1 MNDIATNMK
10 KDKEDRI
17 RFLNK
22 KINPLSDREVL
33 WLRNYFSKI
42 FNKKHISHSD
52 SISKESLIRMLC
64 GKPDYGK
71 LLDSGLGDM
80 ALNLVPQNKFEWL
93 EGSKR
98 AQLFTIG
105 ILECKGLIVREHDV
119 FNSDLMPRIYRA
131 FDQVHGKNEHLI
143 LDDKIKVLD
152 NIYSL
157 WKKVL
162 KSDNY
167 SKWLDSKDIKQLE
180 FAQGYLVKKRWY
192 LRTTGIDPLNYKEVR
207 EAVLASIDIIDC
219 DIDESQLIKTRGHS
233 DRKKIFIKDMKGVW
247 SSRKYRD
254 AGKTKKPYHLPLT
267 KETKR
272 RLEKM
277 SRIEN
282 RSETEMLDILINLE
296 YQWNFLDADGNEFR

>member
-1 MNDIATNMK
+1 MK
-10 KDKEDRI
+10 KDKEDRV

-33 WLRNYFSKI
+33 WLRNYFSEI
-42 FNKKHISHSD
+42 FDEKHISHSD
-52 SISKESLIRMLC
+52 SISKESLIRMLFR
-64 GKPDYGK
+64 KPDYGK
-71 LLDSGLGDM
+71 LLDSGLKGM
-80 ALNLVPQNKFEWL
+80 ALNLIPQNKFEWL

-105 ILECKGLIVREHDV
+105 ILERKGLIVREHDV

-131 FDQVHGKNEHLI
+131 FDQFQGKNEHLI
-143 LDDKIKVLD
+143 LDDKIKALD

-192 LRTTGIDPLNYKEVR
+192 LHTTGIDPLNYKEVR
-207 EAVLASIDIIDC
+207 EAVLASIDVIDC
-219 DIDESQLIKTRGHS
+219 DIDKTELIKKRGHS
-233 DRKKIFIKDMKGVW
+233 ERKKIFIKDMKGVW

-267 KETKR
+267 KETKS

-277 SRIEN
+277 SEVQGL
-282 RSETEMLDILINLE
+282 SETAMLDILINRF
-296 YQWNFLDADGNEFR
+296 YDLDYLDLNGKDLY

>member
-10 KDKEDRI
+10 KDKEDGI

-33 WLRNYFSKI
+33 WLRNYFSEI
-42 FNKKHISHSD
+42 FNKKNISYSD
-52 SISKESLIRMLC
+52 SISKASLIRILSQE
-64 GKPDYGK
+64 PDYRK
-71 LLDSGLGDM
+71 LLDSGLSDM

-105 ILECKGLIVREHDV
+105 ILERKGLIVREHDV

-131 FDQVHGKNEHLI
+131 FDQVHGRNVQ
-143 LDDKIKVLD
+143 LDDKIRMLD

-277 SRIEN
+277 SDVRGL
-282 RSETEMLDILINLE
+282 SETAMLDVLINRFYEME
-296 YQWNFLDADGNEFR
+296 YVDVDGKDLY